1 MFQLTRANIY
11 VIGGVELRTWN
22 GFRNT
27 VLQWLSS
34 WLYVHA
40 ATGTSQT
47 RVTKAAKKT
56 SHSIHALLE
65 ISKLST
71 DFLLWILV
79 TWLFSP
85 VLDLLT
91 ILCLQLTFAQDG
103 IILEEFSQ
111 MFLHFVIQFMFIMTS
126 YMPCNRQHRKIFYRN
141 TKEKK
146 LRHKHAQG
154 QFACNN
160 QLCRVFIDKKN
171 NCVTYFTFPNTH
183 C

>member
-1 MFQLTRANIY
+1 
-11 VIGGVELRTWN
+11 
-22 GFRNT
+22 
-27 VLQWLSS
+27 
-34 WLYVHA
+34 
-40 ATGTSQT
+40 
-47 RVTKAAKKT
+47 
-56 SHSIHALLE
+56 
-65 ISKLST
+65 
-71 DFLLWILV
+71 
-79 TWLFSP
+79 

-160 QLCRVFIDKKN
+160 QLCWVFIDKKIAVSHTSPFPIPTVN
-171 NCVTYFTFPNTH
+171 WSGRAQVWQQVKAANPGFSICEIGATIGRMWRELSDEEKQRHMEDFTKDKVPCFA
-183 C
+183 CEL